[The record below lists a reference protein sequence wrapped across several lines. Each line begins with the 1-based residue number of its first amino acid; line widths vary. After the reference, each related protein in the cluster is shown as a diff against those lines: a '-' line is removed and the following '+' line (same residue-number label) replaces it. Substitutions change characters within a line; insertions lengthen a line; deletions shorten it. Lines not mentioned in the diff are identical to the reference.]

1 MRPRRADAAEE
12 RAPPPT
18 FDAYVWASALYGIYG
33 NRARCVAPRGARLC
47 TRDALRVL
55 DAPGVCVHAALFR
68 LASVK
73 PDRSL
78 LYTRL
83 SAHAITRVPRTGP
96 CKSKTTSLHAK
107 AKRPCPPIPPRQVG
121 QLPRVG
127 FKVHRTV
134 DVGVLIGRHVRHHHL
149 CHGARG
155 GGRGQRRATATSDSD
170 SLPSSTPP
178 RSRRARRRA
187 CRPRLPPRQQPPPS
201 YARACRGGRAVGR
214 GAAGYPFAALRSR
227 AGGALPTRRAAPGTP
242 ASAAPSAED
251 PPWPRD
257 QATGSGPAR
266 GGRTA
271 ARAAG
276 AAPNPARHHP
286 HRKARRGEGEP
297 RLDPHLVHRH
307 GLQLPRRGHYGG
319 ERGFDRAR
327 RHLAGSSGK
336 VSVSATASR
345 PATRRATRELES
357 WE

>member
-1 MRPRRADAAEE
+1 M
-12 RAPPPT
+12 
-18 FDAYVWASALYGIYG
+18 
-33 NRARCVAPRGARLC
+33 APRGARLC

-96 CKSKTTSLHAK
+96 CKRKTPRLRTA
-107 AKRPCPPIPPRQVG
+107 CPPIPPRQVG

-127 FKVHRTV
+127 LKVHRTV
-134 DVGVLIGRHVRHHHL
+134 DVGVLVGRHVRHHHL

-214 GAAGYPFAALRSR
+214 GAAGHPFAALRSR
-227 AGGALPTRRAAPGTP
+227 AGGARPTRRAAPGTP

-251 PPWPRD
+251 PPRPRD

-276 AAPNPARHHP
+276 AAPNPARAP
-286 HRKARRGEGEP
+286 PSSQSAARRG
-297 RLDPHLVHRH
+297 
-307 GLQLPRRGHYGG
+307 
-319 ERGFDRAR
+319 RA
-327 RHLAGSSGK
+327 
-336 VSVSATASR
+336 
-345 PATRRATRELES
+345 PP
-357 WE
+357 